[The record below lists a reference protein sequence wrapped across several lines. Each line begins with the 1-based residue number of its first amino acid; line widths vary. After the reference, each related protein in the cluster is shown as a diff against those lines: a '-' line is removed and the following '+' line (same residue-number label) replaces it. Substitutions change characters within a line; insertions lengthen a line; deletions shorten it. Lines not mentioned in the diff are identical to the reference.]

1 MSKKHLNNLLLVFF
15 FTFGSVISVK
25 STTLDSLEN
34 QFNLPYPYISNSSSN
49 LFMNQ
54 NSYFTQEIIYDE
66 KNNQYL
72 IQRKIG
78 DIKIGFP
85 KVLSFQEFQE
95 FNFNNSISEYWN
107 KRSKDRSSQKNTRM
121 GIPKLY
127 IPGQALSLIHI

>member
-1 MSKKHLNNLLLVFF
+1 LSKKHLNNLLLVFF

-95 FNFNNSISEYWN
+95 FQEFKNF
-107 KRSKDRSSQKNTRM
+107 KDTRIQEFKKSRIQM
-121 GIPKLY
+121 CPRNL
-127 IPGQALSLIHI
+127 PPPF